1 MPENSEIKLHFL
13 DYWRVIR
20 VRFGIILL
28 AFLLVVITASVTTYF
43 MPKQYQSAVM
53 MEIQPDTA
61 NMNVFRPGDPS
72 SYTGSDPKFI
82 ATQFQIIQQKEILY
96 PVIDE
101 MELAKAWSP
110 NNPIPR
116 ERLYFMLKGMLN
128 MQEVRNTSL
137 IQIIVSSG
145 KPKEA
150 SDIANKIAEV
160 YQRRRVDELNTVT
173 IKSLAKLQDEVD
185 KQQKKVDDAH
195 ELVAKLRSENQI
207 IDTAPDST
215 VDPGTIDVTTVASIT
230 GDVTKLE
237 SGVDTFRNQIE
248 GIDKLTDDDLMRG
261 LAQLNIPD
269 TIVSARLQSY
279 QAAVAERERLLSSGL
294 GKKHPEI
301 MALDS
306 QMIVFNDQI
315 KQQMSSIRGTL
326 VANLRIAESNLG
338 TLRKQL
344 QGSQTNVESNKVKI
358 SEYAEAKYR
367 YINAKELLKAAS
379 TKLQTETIEKGM
391 PRNPAKI
398 WAKAEPATSHS
409 KPNVPL
415 NILLGVV
422 VGLVVG
428 IGLAFFIE
436 YLDTSVKTLDDV
448 ESFLGL
454 PVLAVIPKNITLLH
468 REANDSA
475 DAEAYRILRTNIEF
489 NRKAADLNSIT
500 FVSGGP
506 GEGKSTTLAN
516 LAVTCAQ
523 GGYNVLIVDADLRR
537 PTQHTIFATSNAI
550 GLSNYLTT
558 DLQLEDVIIPSNVEN
573 LHLMPSGILPSDAVG
588 ILNSQRMS
596 DLIADVKSRYDI
608 VLFDA
613 PPILGVSDAS
623 VLASEVDLTVIVV
636 QHRRFPRSMLLRVKQ
651 SVLNVG
657 GNLLGVV
664 LNNVDVRH
672 DQGYQYYT
680 SYKDYYSVQ
689 TKPRNKKIRGKTPA
703 GLALGN
709 GNDGEDY

>member
-1 MPENSEIKLHFL
+1 MSDNSEIKLHFL

-20 VRFGIILL
+20 VRSGIVFL

-61 NMNVFRPGDPS
+61 NMAVFRPGDPTA
-72 SYTGSDPKFI
+72 YNASDPKFI

-96 PVIDE
+96 SVVDE
-101 MELAKAWSP
+101 MELAKNWYP
-110 NNPIPR
+110 NDPVPR
-116 ERLYFMLKGMLN
+116 EQLFFRLRGMLN

-137 IQIIVSSG
+137 IQIVVSSG
-145 KPKEA
+145 NPREA
-150 SDIANKIAEV
+150 ADIANKIAEV
-160 YQRRRVDELNTVT
+160 YQRRRVDELNTIT

-185 KQQKKVDDAH
+185 KQQQKADDAY
-195 ELVAKLRSENQI
+195 VAMTRLRSENNI
-207 IDTAPDST
+207 VDTAPDSMADPTTIEIST
-215 VDPGTIDVTTVASIT
+215 VQAVSTDVTTTQKEVATLKNLI
-230 GDVTKLE
+230 
-237 SGVDTFRNQIE
+237 N
-248 GIDKLTDDDLMRG
+248 GIDTLNDDDLMRG

-269 TIVSARLQSY
+269 SIVTQRLQSY
-279 QAAVAERERLLSSGL
+279 QAAIAEKERLLSSGL
-294 GKKHPEI
+294 GRKHPEI
-301 MALDS
+301 LALDS
-306 QMIVFNDQI
+306 QMAVFNDQI
-315 KQQMSSIRGTL
+315 RKQLSSIRGTL
-326 VANLRIAESNLG
+326 VANMRIAEGNLESSQ
-338 TLRKQL
+338 KAL
-344 QGSQTNVESNKVKI
+344 QGSKDNVESNKVKMG
-358 SEYAEAKYR
+358 EYAEAKYR
-367 YINAKELLKAAS
+367 YINARELLKAAS
-379 TKLQTETIEKGM
+379 NKLQTETIEKGM
-391 PRNPAKI
+391 PRNPARI
-398 WAKAEPATSHS
+398 WATAEPATAPS

-415 NILLGVV
+415 NIALGVLVGIV
-422 VGLVVG
+422 VGV
-428 IGLAFFIE
+428 GLAFFIE
-436 YLDTSVKTLDDV
+436 YLDTSVKTLDDI
-448 ESFLGL
+448 ESYLGL
-454 PVLAVIPKNITLLH
+454 PVLAVIPKNIKLLH
-468 REANDSA
+468 RESSDTA

-489 NRKAADLNSIT
+489 NRKSAEFNSIT

-537 PTQHTIFATSNAI
+537 PTQHNIFTCSNAV

-558 DLQLEDVIIPSNVEN
+558 DLQLEDVILPTTIEN
-573 LHLMPSGILPSDAVG
+573 LSIMPSGILPSDAVG

-596 DLIADVKSRYDI
+596 DMIADVKSRYDI

-651 SVLNVG
+651 AAVNVG
-657 GNLLGVV
+657 GNILGVV

-680 SYKDYYSVQ
+680 SYNDYYSTA
-689 TKPRNKKIRGKTPA
+689 TKPKKSKTPS
-703 GLALGN
+703 LAAASTN
-709 GNDGEDY
+709 SNKTDGEEY

>member
-1 MPENSEIKLHFL
+1 MPENSEVKLHFL

-20 VRFGIILL
+20 VRLGIILL

-43 MPKQYQSAVM
+43 MPKQYLSTVV

-110 NNPIPR
+110 NDPIPR
-116 ERLYFMLKGMLN
+116 ERVYYMLKNMLN

-137 IQIIVSSG
+137 IQIMVSSG

-150 SDIANKIAEV
+150 SDIANKIAEI

-185 KQQKKVDDAH
+185 KQQRKVDDAH

-207 IDTAPDST
+207 IDTAPDSLA
-215 VDPGTIDVTTVASIT
+215 DPGSIDVGVVQNIT
-230 GDVTKLE
+230 GDVTKME
-237 SGVDTFRNQIE
+237 STVDTLRNQIE

-269 TIVSARLQSY
+269 SIVAARLQSY
-279 QAAVAERERLLSSGL
+279 QAAIAERERLLSSGL
-294 GKKHPEI
+294 AKKHPEI

-306 QMIVFNDQI
+306 QMAVFSSQI
-315 KQQMSSIRGTL
+315 KKQMSSIRGTA
-326 VANLRIAESNLG
+326 VANLRIAEGNLESM
-338 TLRKQL
+338 RKQL
-344 QGSQTNVESNKVKI
+344 KGSQNDVESNKVKM

-367 YINAKELLKAAS
+367 YINAKDLLKAAS

-398 WAKAEPATSHS
+398 WAKAEPATSS
-409 KPNVPL
+409 YKPNIPL
-415 NILLGVV
+415 NIALGVV

-428 IGLAFFIE
+428 ISLAFFIE
-436 YLDTSVKTLDDV
+436 YLDTSVKTLDDI

-454 PVLAVIPKNITLLH
+454 PVLAVIPKNIKLLH
-468 REANDSA
+468 HEATDSA

-489 NRKAADLNSIT
+489 NRKSADFNCIT

-506 GEGKSTTLAN
+506 GEGKSTTLSN

-523 GGYNVLIVDADLRR
+523 GGYNVLVVDADLRR
-537 PTQHTIFATSNAI
+537 PTQHTIFGTSNAI

-558 DLQLEDVIIPSNVEN
+558 DLELEDVIIPSNVEN

-596 DLIADVKSRYDI
+596 DLIGDVKSRYDI
-608 VLFDA
+608 VLFDS

-651 SVLNVG
+651 SILNVG

-680 SYKDYYSVQ
+680 SYNDYYSVQ
-689 TKPRNKKIRGKTPA
+689 PKTYKKAETKKPA
-703 GLALGN
+703 NISTASR
-709 GNDGEDY
+709 NDGEDY

>member
-1 MPENSEIKLHFL
+1 MSDNSEIKLHFL

-20 VRFGIILL
+20 VRSGIILL

-43 MPKQYQSAVM
+43 MPKEYQSAVM

-101 MELAKAWSP
+101 MELGKIWSP
-110 NNPIPR
+110 NDPIPR
-116 ERLYFMLKGMLN
+116 ERLYFMLKNMLN

-185 KQQKKVDDAH
+185 KQQRKVDEAH
-195 ELVAKLRSENQI
+195 ELVAKLRSENHI
-207 IDTAPDST
+207 IDTAPDSMA
-215 VDPGTIDVTTVASIT
+215 DPGSIDVTTVGVIT
-230 GDVTKLE
+230 NDVTKLE
-237 SGVDTFRNQIE
+237 SAVDTLRNQIE
-248 GIDKLTDDDLMRG
+248 GIDKLTDEDLMRG

-269 TIVSARLQSY
+269 SIVSARLQSY

-294 GKKHPEI
+294 AKKHPEI
-301 MALDS
+301 LALDS
-306 QMIVFNDQI
+306 QMTVFSDQI
-315 KQQMSSIRGTL
+315 KKQMSSIRGNL
-326 VANLRIAESNLG
+326 VANLRIAEGNLES
-338 TLRKQL
+338 LRKQL
-344 QGSQTNVESNKVKI
+344 KGSETNVEANKVKM

-398 WAKAEPATSHS
+398 WAKAEPATAPS
-409 KPNVPL
+409 KPNIPL
-415 NILLGVV
+415 NIALGVV

-454 PVLAVIPKNITLLH
+454 PVLAVIPKNIKLLH
-468 REANDSA
+468 REATDSA

-489 NRKAADLNSIT
+489 NRKSADYNSIT

-537 PTQHTIFATSNAI
+537 PTQHSVFGTSNAV

-558 DLQLEDVIIPSNVEN
+558 DLQLEDVIIPSNIEN
-573 LHLMPSGILPSDAVG
+573 LHIMPSGILPSDAVG

-596 DLIADVKSRYDI
+596 DLIADVKTRYDI

-680 SYKDYYSVQ
+680 SYNDYYSVQ
-689 TKPRNKKIRGKTPA
+689 TKPRKKGQVKAPA
-703 GLALGN
+703 SVSS

>member
-1 MPENSEIKLHFL
+1 MSENSEIKLHFL

-20 VRFGIILL
+20 VRSGIIFL
-28 AFLLVVITASVTTYF
+28 AFLLVVITAAVTTYF
-43 MPKQYQSAVM
+43 MPKQYKSAVM

-61 NMNVFRPGDPS
+61 NMPVFSNGGPS
-72 SYTGSDPKFI
+72 GYTPNIDPKFI

-101 MELAKAWSP
+101 LQLGKAWSP
-110 NNPIPR
+110 NEPIPR
-116 ERLYFMLKGMLN
+116 ERLYYMLRNTLE
-128 MQEVRNTSL
+128 MQEVRNTNL
-137 IQIIVSSG
+137 IQIIASSG

-150 SDIANKIAEV
+150 SEIANKIAEV
-160 YQRRRVDELNTVT
+160 YQQRRNEELATVT

-185 KQQKKVDDAH
+185 KQQRKVDEAH
-195 ELVAKLRSENQI
+195 ALVAKLRSENQI
-207 IDTAPDST
+207 IDTAPDSM
-215 VDPGTIDVTTVASIT
+215 VDPMSIDVNVVQAVTA
-230 GDVTKLE
+230 DVTKME
-237 SGVDTFRNQIE
+237 SAVDTLRNQIV

-261 LAQLNIPD
+261 LAGLNIPD
-269 TIVSARLQSY
+269 TIVAARLQSY
-279 QAAVAERERLLSSGL
+279 QAATAEKERLLSSGL
-294 GKKHPEI
+294 AKRHPEVQ
-301 MALDS
+301 ALDS
-306 QMIVFNDQI
+306 QMAVYSDQI

-326 VANLRIAESNLG
+326 VANLRIAEANLDAV
-338 TLRKQL
+338 RKQL
-344 QGSQTNVESNKVKI
+344 KGSEANVELNKVKM

-379 TKLQTETIEKGM
+379 TKLQIETIEKGM

-398 WAKAEPATSHS
+398 WAKAEPATGPS

-415 NILLGVV
+415 NIALGVI

-454 PVLAVIPKNITLLH
+454 PVLAVIPKNIKLLH
-468 REANDSA
+468 KEATDSA

-489 NRKAADLNSIT
+489 NRKSADYNAIT

-523 GGYNVLIVDADLRR
+523 GGYNVLVVDADLRR
-537 PTQHTIFATSNAI
+537 PTQHTIFGTSNAV
-550 GLSNYLTT
+550 GLSNFLTT
-558 DLQLEDVIIPSNVEN
+558 DLQLEDVIIPSHVEN

-596 DLIADVKSRYDI
+596 DLIADVKGRYDI
-608 VLFDA
+608 ILFDA

-651 SVLNVG
+651 SVLAVG

-672 DQGYQYYT
+672 DQNYQYYT
-680 SYKDYYSVQ
+680 SYNDYYSVQ
-689 TKPRNKKIRGKTPA
+689 TKPRKSGRVKTPA
-703 GLALGN
+703 TASTSA